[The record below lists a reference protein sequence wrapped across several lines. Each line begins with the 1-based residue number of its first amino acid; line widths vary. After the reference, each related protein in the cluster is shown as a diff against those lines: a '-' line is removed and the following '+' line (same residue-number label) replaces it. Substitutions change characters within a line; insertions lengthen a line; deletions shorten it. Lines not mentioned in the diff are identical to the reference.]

1 MYNHFD
7 TRVTLRK
14 VTRTQNANGYFVESA
29 NDTQVWGD
37 LQSVKR
43 TEFYSAEAQGHKLAY
58 ALTVPSIDWNDAER
72 VVINAVEYNVVR
84 VYKKTLDLV
93 ELSLEKI

>member
-7 TRVTLRK
+7 TPVTLRK
-14 VTRTQNANGYFVESA
+14 VTRTQNANGYFVESL

-72 VVINAVEYNVVR
+72 VVIDSVEYNVVR